1 MKNQRT
7 WIAAG
12 ILLLGLACVGLAS
25 APAYAGNITSFPSY
39 VSFNGVNTIAHGIV
53 RATRESSNNV
63 EYIGCEVAIHRDG
76 TETAWCFARDPQGD
90 TMGCTVAANKSW
102 MIHVINSINDQ
113 TRLNIWAVDGECEEI
128 RAWKG
133 SMY

>member
-12 ILLLGLACVGLAS
+12 ILLVGLACVGLAS
-25 APAYAGNITSFPSY
+25 APAYAGKTTSFPSS
-39 VSFNGVNTIAHGIV
+39 VSLNGNQAVAHGIV
-53 RATRESSNNV
+53 RATRESSNSV

-76 TETAWCFARDPQGD
+76 SESAWCFAKDPEGD
-90 TMGCTVAANKSW
+90 SMGCSVAANKSW
-102 MIHVINSINDQ
+102 MIHAINSINDQ
-113 TRLNIWAVDGECEEI
+113 SRINLWAVDGECEEI
-128 RAWKG
+128 RVWKG